1 MSLNRAL
8 NPNFIV
14 ALPRRFRGCRYS
26 SSTSDKPPAPR
37 TPEAASST
45 QQQNPAPA
53 KEPEEEKEKEEP
65 EQEDSALSRRF
76 SALAEDA
83 VLSSPRKA
91 PSLAASTGTAISEE
105 LKAALAQRLAASD
118 FASEHAQA
126 LSVSKLPSSASKHTR
141 DLAASAPW
149 TGAESQSDAVLRMLT
164 DVHKPLKHKATP
176 QTVDLRP
183 PSTLGR
189 KPDRA
194 TRVAGARDASL
205 EYTVAKD
212 ASLSQDERD
221 QMRQML
227 RERFQGVGG
236 RPVGVASV
244 SALMSL
250 ADQRIEDARAR
261 GQFDNIPRG
270 KPRAEDHNAASPFL
284 DTTEYFLNKMIRKQE
299 ILPPW
304 VEKQQELTRAV
315 EEFRKRLR
323 TEWKRFAALSIAA
336 KGGSLEEQCK
346 RAEELAAG
354 EARRVRLQKLE
365 KMMSLGEEVSVEELA
380 AAGEGPK
387 EVFRDPEWEKKEL
400 KFNTLAIE
408 NLNQLCRSYNM
419 MAPEVARKPILTLER
434 ELDRCFADVAPLVAQ
449 EIRDRARS
457 PQNNLTITENG
468 RGEGGPRGSL
478 VGKLGIVPEHQAKIY
493 DSEKPN
499 YGFKDLW
506 RDLFGR
512 KPRTN

>member
-26 SSTSDKPPAPR
+26 TSTSDKPPR
-37 TPEAASST
+37 IPEAASST
-45 QQQNPAPA
+45 QQTPSTQQNRAAPQ
-53 KEPEEEKEKEEP
+53 EPSKKEEKEEK
-65 EQEDSALSRRF
+65 DSALSRRF

-91 PSLAASTGTAISEE
+91 GELASSSATSSAISEE
-105 LKAALAQRLAASD
+105 LKTALAQRLAAAD

-126 LSVSKLPSSASKHTR
+126 LSISNLPSSASKHTR
-141 DLAASAPW
+141 DLAASRPW
-149 TGAESQSDAVLRMLT
+149 DGTEAQSDAVLRMLT
-164 DVHKPLKHKATP
+164 DVHKPLKRKAAP

-183 PSTLGR
+183 PSTLRR

-212 ASLSQDERD
+212 ASLSQDERE

-270 KPRAEDHNAASPFL
+270 KPRVEDHNASSPFL

-323 TEWKRFAALSIAA
+323 TEWRRFVALSIAA
-336 KGGSLEEQCK
+336 KGGSLEEQCR

-354 EARRVRLQKLE
+354 EARKFRLKKLE

-380 AAGEGPK
+380 KAGEGPK
-387 EVFRDPEWEKKEL
+387 EVFRDPDWEKKEL

-434 ELDRCFADVAPLVAQ
+434 ELDRCFAEVAPLVAQ

-457 PQNNLTITENG
+457 PQNNLTITEK
-468 RGEGGPRGSL
+468 GGSGSL
-478 VGKLGIVPEHQAKIY
+478 GEKLGIVPEHHAKIH

-499 YGFKDLW
+499 YGFKDFW

-512 KPRTN
+512 KKQTN